1 MRPPK
6 QIENKNPTH
15 LTPLLFR
22 VAAGDKWVLRPPA
35 LGEFFQ
41 VVKDDLVQQNAAFQE
56 NREYVEISGFT
67 FADLVGWVQ
76 SNQNNVAPRLN
87 AVLDSYHENLAEMQD
102 QIYAPSAPGADP
114 PPKIKPPE
122 LEVPVIPLPAPM
134 PLIAPNV
141 IVYGPPGTGKTYAT
155 VSVAAKLTAP
165 EPIEEQAWDKLVT
178 KAREEPDDAR
188 ATRRGDFDVRL
199 GTLIHFITFHQSYS
213 YEDFIGGLR
222 PQNEKQLQF
231 TWVPGIFLHACAAAY
246 ELAKDGKIEGNV
258 EQFLDYCTNPRRTR
272 FDQLRNQSKGVVLVI
287 DEINRANISRVFGEL
302 ISLLEEDKRLG
313 GKEQLVVQLP
323 NRPDRKFGVPKNL
336 IIIGTMNTADKS
348 LALLDL
354 ALRRRFEFQRL
365 DPIVDNNEAASFT
378 ELVERLYPEFEAM
391 GVVARLGQFL
401 GDINS
406 EIARKKR
413 SHDFGIGHSYAL
425 EVCRLGI
432 EGPEDAL
439 GTMLRRKVY
448 PLLEEYF
455 GGNQKQISEVL
466 EAAGARVKIAD
477 GLITI
482 PVTLDRVDNQAE

>member
-1 MRPPK
+1 M
-6 QIENKNPTH
+6 
-15 LTPLLFR
+15 
-22 VAAGDKWVLRPPA
+22 AAGDKWVLRPPA

-287 DEINRANISRVFGEL
+287 DEINRANMSRVFGEL
-302 ISLLEEDKRLG
+302 ITLLEEDKRLG

-354 ALRRRFEFQRL
+354 ALRRRFEFHRL
-365 DPIVDNNEAASFT
+365 EPIPGKIEDLRLRNFLTALNKAIAK
-378 ELVERLYPEFEAM
+378 ERKSLDY
-391 GVVARLGQFL
+391 
-401 GDINS
+401 
-406 EIARKKR
+406 
-413 SHDFGIGHSYAL
+413 GIGHAYFMRKDITLNMPYQDSKTVL
-425 EVCRLGI
+425 TDI
-432 EGPEDAL
+432 
-439 GTMLRRKVY
+439 LRRKIV
-448 PLLEEYF
+448 PLLQEYS
-455 GGNQKQISEVL
+455 GGDDLKVINIL
-466 EAAGARVKIAD
+466 TAAGVDLNYEPEDEADVRKRWIKIPIEFTWRPDPPA
-477 GLITI
+477 
-482 PVTLDRVDNQAE
+482 PANPPNAQA